1 MVEHLFCKQDV
12 VGSNPTGG
20 SKIPFNDMLPQNTT
34 DPKTIND
41 DEIVD
46 QPKSEEP
53 NGWDDEF
60 DNILGDLIIF

>member
-1 MVEHLFCKQDV
+1 
-12 VGSNPTGG
+12 
-20 SKIPFNDMLPQNTT
+20 MLPQNTT

-46 QPKSEEP
+46 QPKPEEP